1 VAAYFAPGGSD
12 FDFQVWQRQ
21 LNNGKRVRLTDKQVI
36 DQAQYR
42 VAASQYKAYRAQ
54 VGAYPTADQRAWLKT
69 VREGLNAK
77 YPGFPVVPVFT
88 VGEFEK
94 KIGQMKQAVAD
105 PRLKDNDVAKAINT
119 YFTYRDQVLSQWI
132 QSGGSAQGLAT
143 SKGAEPLRGYLTSIG
158 DALALQVPDFGR
170 VWERE
175 LLSEV
180 DQ

>member
-1 VAAYFAPGGSD
+1 
-12 FDFQVWQRQ
+12 
-21 LNNGKRVRLTDKQVI
+21 LNK
-36 DQAQYR
+36 
-42 VAASQYKAYRAQ
+42 
-54 VGAYPTADQRAWLKT
+54 
-69 VREGLNAK
+69 K

-94 KIGQMKQAVAD
+94 KIGQMKQAVID

-119 YFTYRDQVLSQWI
+119 YFGYRDQVLSDWI
-132 QSGGSAQGLAT
+132 ASGGSAQGLAT
-143 SKGAEPLRGYLTSIG
+143 AKGAEPLRGYLTSIG